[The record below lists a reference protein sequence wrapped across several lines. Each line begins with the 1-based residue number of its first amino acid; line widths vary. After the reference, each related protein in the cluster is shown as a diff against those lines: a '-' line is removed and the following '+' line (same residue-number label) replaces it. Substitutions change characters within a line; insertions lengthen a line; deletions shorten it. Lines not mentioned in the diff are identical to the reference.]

1 MASWDNDT
9 YFTGAL
15 WGLEIISVKCIACNR
30 YSICGSYYYNSNID
44 DR

>member
-1 MASWDNDT
+1 MANWDNDT

-15 WGLEIISVKCIACNR
+15 WGLEIIPVKGIACNR
-30 YSICGSYYYNSNID
+30 HSIHGSYYYNSNMT